1 MCFKSSVYKVI
12 IEENFIKTHTD
23 IHTGKLKKLA
33 SVITKKNEPNEING
47 ELSIIGSVSEV
58 LGQCV
63 GERIVFKTLNTSGPL
78 QLHSQCHNWKV
89 RKYIQATS
97 ATHEWEHQYACTF
110 DLDTKVRWQ

>member
-63 GERIVFKTLNTSGPL
+63 GERIVFKTLNTSSPL
-78 QLHSQCHNWKV
+78 
-89 RKYIQATS
+89 
-97 ATHEWEHQYACTF
+97 
-110 DLDTKVRWQ
+110 